1 MIETTFDSFLGGKVQ
16 VHQPR
21 DGYRAGTD
29 PVLMAAAC
37 PAAAGESVLELG
49 CGVGVAS
56 LCLLAR
62 VPQAQVT
69 GLELQPD
76 YAALARSNGQG
87 LPFEVIVGDV
97 AAPPAELSALNFD
110 HVICNP
116 PYFAPKAGTAST
128 NASRETAL
136 REDVSLATWIDVA
149 TRRLRPRGT
158 LTMILRADRLD
169 SYFQAIDARMGSHIV
184 LPLTSRAQKPAQRV
198 IFCSRKGGRAG
209 LQMCP
214 PMVLHEGPQH
224 FEDGDDF
231 TKIAS
236 DVLRGGAAIHL
247 K

>member
-1 MIETTFDSFLGGKVQ
+1 MSETTFDSFLGGRVQ

-37 PAAAGESVLELG
+37 PAITGERVLELG

-62 VPQAQVT
+62 VPGAHVT
-69 GLELQPD
+69 GLELQPE
-76 YAALARSNGQG
+76 YAALAQSNGQG

-97 AAPPAELSALNFD
+97 SAPPAELAAMNFD

-128 NASRETAL
+128 NTARETAL
-136 REDVSLATWIDVA
+136 REDVSLGTWIDLA

-214 PMVLHEGPQH
+214 PMVLHQGAQH
-224 FEDGDDF
+224 LEDGDDF
-231 TKIAS
+231 TEITSA
-236 DVLRGGAAIHL
+236 VLRGGAAIPL

>member
-1 MIETTFDSFLGGKVQ
+1 MQ

-37 PAAAGESVLELG
+37 PAITGERVLELG

-62 VPQAQVT
+62 VPGAHVT
-69 GLELQPD
+69 GLELQPE
-76 YAALARSNGQG
+76 YAALAQSNGQG

-97 AAPPAELSALNFD
+97 SAPPAELAAMNFD

-128 NASRETAL
+128 NTARETAL
-136 REDVSLATWIDVA
+136 REDVSRGTWIDLA

-214 PMVLHEGPQH
+214 PMVLHQGAQH
-224 FEDGDDF
+224 LEDGDDF
-231 TKIAS
+231 TEITSA
-236 DVLRGGAAIHL
+236 VLRGGAAIPL